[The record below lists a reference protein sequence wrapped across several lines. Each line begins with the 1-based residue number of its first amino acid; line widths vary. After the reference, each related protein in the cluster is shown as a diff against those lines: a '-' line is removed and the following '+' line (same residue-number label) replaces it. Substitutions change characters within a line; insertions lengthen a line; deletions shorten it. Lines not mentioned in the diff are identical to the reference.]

1 MKYKSIFISD
11 VHLGTKFAKAD
22 ELLEFIKEHEADN
35 MYLVGDIIDGW
46 AIKRKLRWKQSHS
59 DVIQKILRAARKG
72 TNVHYVTGN
81 HDEFLRSFLPLVLGD
96 SLHVV
101 NEIDYEDTNGKK
113 YLVTHGDIFDTMTLT
128 KRWLSHFGDM
138 GYDLLL
144 HFNPFINLV
153 RRTFGIKRYWSLS
166 KQLKDNLR
174 DRLHFIEDYEQ
185 MSTKYAKNKGY
196 DGVICGHIHKADI
209 KSVEG
214 VEYKNCG
221 DWVELCTALVETME
235 GEWKIIDW
243 LAEKEHTVR

>member
-22 ELLEFIKEHEADN
+22 ELLAFIKEHEAEN
-35 MYLVGDIIDGW
+35 IYLVGDIIDGW

-59 DVIQKILRAARKG
+59 DIIQKILRAARKG
-72 TNVHYVTGN
+72 TNVHYITGN

-101 NEIDYEDTNGKK
+101 NDIEYESIEGKK
-113 YLVTHGDIFDTMTLT
+113 YLVTHGDIFDSMTIT

-138 GYDLLL
+138 GYDFLL
-144 HFNPFINLV
+144 HLNPFINFV
-153 RRTFGIKRYWSLS
+153 RKTFGIKRYWSLS

-174 DRLHFIEDYEQ
+174 DRLHFIEDYEK
-185 MSTKYAKNKGY
+185 MSTKYVKNKGY

-209 KSVEG
+209 KRVDDT
-214 VEYKNCG
+214 EYKNCG
-221 DWVELCTALVETME
+221 DWVESCTALVETLD
-235 GEWKIIDW
+235 GEWKILNHKDN
-243 LAEKEHTVR
+243 L